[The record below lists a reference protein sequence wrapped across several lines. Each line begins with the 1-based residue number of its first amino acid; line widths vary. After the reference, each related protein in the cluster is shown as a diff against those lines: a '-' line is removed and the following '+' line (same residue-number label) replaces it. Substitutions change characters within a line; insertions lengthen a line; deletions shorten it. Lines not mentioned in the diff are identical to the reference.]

1 MRARVYRVAPA
12 GTPVPVSVKDDLLSD
27 FPHIYPGLTR
37 PEIEQLLTLLD
48 KSSSTEGRLGMSIAT
63 ALKPLVPDVAGRI
76 ESYGSSGDVDE
87 YVRML
92 RGAAV
97 LLLQEWRPDDQPP
110 TPESMSDMVETV
122 EADD

>member
-1 MRARVYRVAPA
+1 M
-12 GTPVPVSVKDDLLSD
+12 SVQDDLLTD

-48 KSSSTEGRLGMSIAT
+48 KSASTDGRLGLSIAT

-76 ESYGSSGDVDE
+76 ESYGTSGDVDD

-97 LLLQEWRPDDQPP
+97 LLLQQWRPDEQPP
-110 TPESMSDMVETV
+110 APDSMSNMVEAI
-122 EADD
+122 EGND